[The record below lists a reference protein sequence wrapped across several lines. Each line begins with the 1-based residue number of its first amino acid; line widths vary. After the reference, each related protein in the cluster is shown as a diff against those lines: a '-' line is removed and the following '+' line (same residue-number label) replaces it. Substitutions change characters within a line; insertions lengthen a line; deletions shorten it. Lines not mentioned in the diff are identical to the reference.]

1 MLENNILLDRIDI
14 KVICL
19 STPASLRR
27 FYSEVGGLVDKRV
40 YVRLVDGKVYRG
52 ILLGID
58 QPSLNIVLGDADSEG
73 KKFFRVVINGSRVSE
88 IVVEE
93 TPLFDPEEFFNLVV
107 QRLNINPANVR
118 VYKDSG
124 LVVILDR
131 YRVSENGVEGS
142 GALANKIYDLW
153 QEYME
158 SRKSKRG

>member
-1 MLENNILLDRIDI
+1 M
-14 KVICL
+14 

-27 FYSEVGGLVDKRV
+27 FYSEVSSLVDKKV

-52 ILLGID
+52 TLLGID
-58 QPSLNIVLGDADSEG
+58 QPSMNIVLGDADSEG
-73 KKFFRVVINGSRVSE
+73 KKFFRVVISGSRISE
-88 IVVEE
+88 IIVEE
-93 TPLFDPEEFFNLVV
+93 IPIFDPEEFFNMVV

-118 VYKDSG
+118 IYKETG

-158 SRKSKRG
+158 SKRSKRG

>member
-14 KVICL
+14 KVMSL

-27 FYSEVGGLVDKRV
+27 FYSEVGGLVDKKV

-158 SRKSKRG
+158 IRKSKRG

>member
-1 MLENNILLDRIDI
+1 M
-14 KVICL
+14 

-27 FYSEVGGLVDKRV
+27 FYSEVSSLVDKKV

-52 ILLGID
+52 TLLGID
-58 QPSLNIVLGDADSEG
+58 QPSMNIVLGDADSEG
-73 KKFFRVVINGSRVSE
+73 KKFLRVVISGSRISE
-88 IVVEE
+88 IIVEE
-93 TPLFDPEEFFNLVV
+93 IPIFDPEEFFNIVV

-118 VYKDSG
+118 IYKETG

-158 SRKSKRG
+158 SKRSKRG

>member
-1 MLENNILLDRIDI
+1 
-14 KVICL
+14 V

-27 FYSEVGGLVDKRV
+27 FYSEVSSLVDKKV

-52 ILLGID
+52 TLLGID
-58 QPSLNIVLGDADSEG
+58 QPSMNIVLGDADSEG
-73 KKFFRVVINGSRVSE
+73 KKFFRVVISGSRISE
-88 IVVEE
+88 IIVEE
-93 TPLFDPEEFFNLVV
+93 IPIFDPEEFFNIVV

-118 VYKDSG
+118 IYKETG

-158 SRKSKRG
+158 SKRSKRG